1 MYTTKN
7 ISRQLS
13 TEHKRPCKMVHTL
26 AFPSSDEILHLDWL
40 PPHDTNDT
48 AITYSIAQQ
57 N

>member
-1 MYTTKN
+1 MYKTKN
-7 ISRQLS
+7 LSRQLS

-26 AFPSSDEILHLDWL
+26 ADEILHLDWL